1 MRAKTIFI
9 CISLGASILSIF
21 SLYLPFYRWD
31 DIDFNGF
38 GKAMT
43 LGHEPYGSNLIT
55 SDGYILDWDPPMM
68 PVFFFLLLIINI
80 TGCLLALVP
89 VIGFFA
95 YFPLITFVIFGLA
108 IPLLP
113 PITPLFGQYICLPA
127 LILAFFCSLSYFF
140 ASR

>member
-1 MRAKTIFI
+1 MLARTIFI

-31 DIDFNGF
+31 DIDFNAF

-43 LGHEPYGSNLIT
+43 LSYDNSSYGIDP
-55 SDGYILDWDPPMM
+55 DGYILDWDPPMM
-68 PVFFFLLLIINI
+68 PVFSFLLLIINI
-80 TGCLLALVP
+80 TGCLLAILP
-89 VIGFFA
+89 VTRFFA
-95 YFPLITFVIFGLA
+95 NFPLITFVIFGLA